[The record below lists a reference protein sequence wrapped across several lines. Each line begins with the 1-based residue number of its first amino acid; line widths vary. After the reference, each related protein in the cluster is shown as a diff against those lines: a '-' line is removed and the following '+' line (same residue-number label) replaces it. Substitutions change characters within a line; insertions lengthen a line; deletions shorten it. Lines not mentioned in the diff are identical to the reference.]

1 MTWSSSISEQTLHTC
16 KLHDVTHVWEIYNV
30 KEGEERVARVTN
42 DPLLSLG
49 VRVSPV
55 ITETK
60 SSPTFICKNEE
71 KEMFLCLSFLYIQMV
86 GIVWPKPLCSKTDF
100 CFVNLR

>member
-1 MTWSSSISEQTLHTC
+1 M
-16 KLHDVTHVWEIYNV
+16 

-42 DPLLSLG
+42 DPRLSLG

-71 KEMFLCLSFLYIQMV
+71 KEMFLYVFPEFSLYSNGWKCVAKAVVLQDRFL
-86 GIVWPKPLCSKTDF
+86 F
-100 CFVNLR
+100 CKLEIR